1 MADYSALWRT
11 PKLEEEA
18 WDDEASLEVVRLLH
32 RLKLRNDI
40 WWVSTSRSGEA
51 TPSWEVRVWW
61 RPRDRGFHLLPAPL
75 SPPTGAFDEYYVCD
89 VRGTNGG
96 RVEFRGHRQ
105 PVVRTNVGVLLV
117 PRGK

>member
-11 PKLEEEA
+11 QKLEEEA
-18 WDDEASLEVVRLLH
+18 WDDESGREVVRLLF

-40 WWVSTSRSGEA
+40 WWVTTSRRAGMV
-51 TPSWEVRVWW
+51 PIWEVRVWW

-96 RVEFRGHRQ
+96 RVEFRANNQ
-105 PVVRTNVGVLLV
+105 PVVRTDVGVLLV
-117 PRGK
+117 PHDK